1 MLGFEL
7 QYNGN
12 TVSASIGIKS
22 ISIAVTKKGENIYL
36 NFSGSDF
43 QTMKELIW
51 LNSRLQIGEQIRV
64 AIKDI
69 ENESCPIEVRDSF
82 FKREYTAKEK
92 IEQTEWEIKRFNKL
106 KAILKE
112 RGVI

>member
-12 TVSASIGIKS
+12 TISASLEVKS
-22 ISIAVTKKGENIYL
+22 IAIAITKVRENIYL
-36 NFSGSDF
+36 NFSGLDI
-43 QTMKELIW
+43 QTKKGVIW
-51 LNSRLQIGEQIRV
+51 FRSKLQIGDCVHV

-69 ENESCPIEVRDSF
+69 KNESSPIEVPDSYY
-82 FKREYTAKEK
+82 KREYTAEEK
-92 IEQTEWEIKRFNKL
+92 LEQTDWEIKRFNKL

-112 RGVI
+112 RGAI